1 VNVHGKHD
9 HGDPRVPRTSPRE
22 RFVSAG
28 RVIEGRTLEMKEK
41 KNGIH
46 LLAEMANVSI
56 GTVDR
61 ALHGRDGIRES
72 TRQRILRIARQIG
85 YTPNLAARALSAAK
99 AGIRI
104 GVCIPREIHFFYDQ
118 LWSGV
123 LNEARRLAQLG
134 VQFEYRPVRTLG
146 EEDTQAFKELLKTG
160 VNGIVVTAGNP
171 KGLSPLINDA
181 EKKGVR
187 VVCVSTDAPESH
199 RSSIVCVDPWLNGC
213 LAGELMG
220 KSVPPNSQVAVVA
233 GMLKALDHRKKT
245 DGFSDSFPRYCPG
258 GEIVSIV
265 EGHEEEDESFQKTFK
280 LLGRVPTLAG
290 LYVNTVNCLPVCR
303 ALGARGLAGK
313 VRLVTTD
320 LFLEMAPYFQK
331 GTISA
336 SIYQQPYRQGQIA
349 VRVMADHLMS
359 KASFS
364 PTVHLSPGIVM
375 SSNLQLFREMK
386 RAPLTLN
393 DSVFRSPVLGHD

>member
-1 VNVHGKHD
+1 
-9 HGDPRVPRTSPRE
+9 
-22 RFVSAG
+22 
-28 RVIEGRTLEMKEK
+28 M
-41 KNGIH
+41 
-46 LLAEMANVSI
+46 
-56 GTVDR
+56 
-61 ALHGRDGIRES
+61 HGRDGIKES
-72 TRQRILRIARQIG
+72 TRQRILQIARQIG

-99 AGIRI
+99 AGVRI

-123 LNEARRLAQLG
+123 LDEARRVAQFG
-134 VQFEYRPVRTLG
+134 IQFEYRPVRALG
-146 EEDTQAFKELLKTG
+146 EEDTEAFKELLKTG

-171 KGLSPLINDA
+171 KGLSPLIDDA
-181 EKKGVR
+181 EEKGVR

-220 KSVPPNSQVAVVA
+220 KLVPPNSKVAVVA

-245 DGFSDSFPRYCPG
+245 DGFSDAFPRHCPG
-258 GEIVSIV
+258 GEIVSII
-265 EGHEEEDESFQKTFK
+265 EGHEEEDESFQKTFE

-313 VRLVTTD
+313 VRLITTD
-320 LFLEMAPYFQK
+320 LFAEMAPYFQK

-349 VRVMADHLMS
+349 VRLMADHLMS
-359 KASFS
+359 KASFP
-364 PTVHLSPGIVM
+364 PTVHLSPGVVM

-386 RAPLTLN
+386 RAPLMLN
-393 DSVFRSPVLGHD
+393 DSVFRSPVLGHE

>member
-1 VNVHGKHD
+1 
-9 HGDPRVPRTSPRE
+9 
-22 RFVSAG
+22 
-28 RVIEGRTLEMKEK
+28 MKEK

-46 LLAEMANVSI
+46 LLAELANVSI

-61 ALHGRDGIRES
+61 ALHGRDGIKES
-72 TRQRILRIARQIG
+72 TRQRILQIARQIG

-99 AGIRI
+99 AGVRI

-123 LNEARRLAQLG
+123 LGEARRLAQLG
-134 VQFEYRPVRTLG
+134 IQFEYRPVRTLG
-146 EEDTQAFKELLKTG
+146 EEDTKAFKELLQTG

-181 EKKGVR
+181 EEKGIR

-220 KSVPPNSQVAVVA
+220 KSVPPNSKVAVVA

-245 DGFSDSFPRYCPG
+245 DGFSDAFPRHCPG

-320 LFLEMAPYFQK
+320 LFPEMAPYFQK

-359 KASFS
+359 KASFP

-393 DSVFRSPVLGHD
+393 DSVFRSPVLGHE